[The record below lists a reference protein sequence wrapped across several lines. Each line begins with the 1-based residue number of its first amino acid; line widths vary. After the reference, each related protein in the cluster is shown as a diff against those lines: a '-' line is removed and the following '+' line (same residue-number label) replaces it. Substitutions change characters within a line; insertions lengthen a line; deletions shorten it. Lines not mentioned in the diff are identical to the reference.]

1 MSECIDC
8 KGTGYDHSG
17 GFVDHMT
24 PCAEC
29 WGTGEEQ
36 PVVKPPEQSWW

>member
-1 MSECIDC
+1 MNKCTDC

-17 GFVDHMT
+17 RIVDHMT
-24 PCAEC
+24 PCPEC
-29 WGTGEEQ
+29 RGTGEEQ